1 MKIGPEHIGKK
12 VTSDPNDSDYYC
24 ILLAIHDD
32 HVWVKDSTG
41 VIFTAPRDN
50 DWELVEEPKRPSER
64 IAEILRDYASPS
76 LHVADREAIEAVIDY
91 LDEQW
96 EKK

>member
-1 MKIGPEHIGKK
+1 MKIGPEHIGKRVRPK
-12 VTSDPNDSDYYC
+12 ETGNYC
-24 ILLAIHDD
+24 ATVLCVDGNRCWLRAENGHRGTYVADD
-32 HVWVKDSTG
+32 
-41 VIFTAPRDN
+41 N
-50 DWELVEEPKRPSER
+50 WELVEEPKRPSER

>member
-1 MKIGPEHIGKK
+1 MKLGPEHIGKK
-12 VTSDPNDSDYYC
+12 VRAKGDVESVYFPATVISV
-24 ILLAIHDD
+24 DD
-32 HVWVKDSTG
+32 GFVWVRTRGGSRYTY
-41 VIFTAPRDN
+41 APEI

-64 IAEILRDYASPS
+64 INEIVDRHRALGISQEIV
-76 LHVADREAIEAVIDY
+76 VAIITY